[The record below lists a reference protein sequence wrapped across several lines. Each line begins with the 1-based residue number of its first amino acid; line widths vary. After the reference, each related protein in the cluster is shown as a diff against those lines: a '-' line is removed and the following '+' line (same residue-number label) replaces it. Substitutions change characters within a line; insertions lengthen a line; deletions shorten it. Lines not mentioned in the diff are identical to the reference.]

1 MTLVSSV
8 RLPLLALASVCLA
21 TTPLLAQ
28 DAPAW
33 TLQAEESTLQFVASL
48 QGAPVNGTFE
58 RFDAAIALDPAVPE
72 TGAVTI
78 TVDITSATTDN
89 AQANA
94 AIATADWFA
103 AETFGQAVFQSDAIS
118 GADGAYVAEGTLT
131 IRDQAVPVSVPFTLT
146 VEGDRAA
153 AVGSLTLDRT
163 AFGIGQGS
171 FAGPEPVAHEVEVT
185 FAIQATAG

>member
-1 MTLVSSV
+1 MTLASSA
-8 RLPLLALASVCLA
+8 RLPLLALAACLA

-28 DAPAW
+28 DAPVW
-33 TLQAEESTLQFVASL
+33 TLQTEGSTLQFVASL
-48 QGAPVNGTFE
+48 QGTAVNGTFE
-58 RFDAAIALDPAVPE
+58 RFDGAIALDPAAPE

-78 TVDITSATTDN
+78 TVDIRSATTDN

-94 AIATADWFA
+94 AIATADWLA

-118 GADGAYVAEGTLT
+118 GADGTYVAEGTLT
-131 IRDQAVPVSVPFTLT
+131 IRDQTVPVSLPFTLT
-146 VEGDRAA
+146 VEGERAA
-153 AVGSLTLDRT
+153 AAGSLTLDRT
-163 AFGIGQGS
+163 TFGIGQGS